1 MNETKTIMTKN
12 VVTVKSDTP
21 IDRAL
26 ELLIEKNITGLP
38 VVNDDRTLI
47 GIISEKDMLKLLP
60 SQEDESAAIVADFM
74 TKEITCF
81 DQDEDLIAICE
92 CLVNNN
98 FRRVPIV
105 SNGKLVGIISRRD
118 IIKYILEPIG

>member
-1 MNETKTIMTKN
+1 MNETKKLMTTN

-38 VVNDDRTLI
+38 VVDDDRTLI

-60 SQEDESAAIVADFM
+60 GLEDESAAIVADFM
-74 TKEITCF
+74 TKDITCF
-81 DQDEDLIAICE
+81 DQE
-92 CLVNNN
+92 
-98 FRRVPIV
+98 
-105 SNGKLVGIISRRD
+105 
-118 IIKYILEPIG
+118 

>member
-1 MNETKTIMTKN
+1 MNETKIIMTTN
-12 VVTVKSDTP
+12 IVTVKSDTP
-21 IDRAL
+21 IDKAL
-26 ELLIEKNITGLP
+26 ELLVENNITGLP
-38 VVNDDRTLI
+38 VVDDDRALI

-60 SQEDESAAIVADFM
+60 GLEDESATVGDYM
-74 TKEITCF
+74 TKDITCF

-92 CLVNNN
+92 CLMNNN

-118 IIKYILEPIG
+118 IIKYIIEPL

>member
-1 MNETKTIMTKN
+1 MNETKTIMTTN

-38 VVNDDRTLI
+38 VVDDDRALI

-60 SQEDESAAIVADFM
+60 GLEDESTTVADFM
-74 TKEITCF
+74 TKDITCF

-98 FRRVPIV
+98 FRRIPIV

>member
-1 MNETKTIMTKN
+1 MNETKTIMTTN

-21 IDRAL
+21 IDQAL
-26 ELLIEKNITGLP
+26 ELLIEKNVTGLP
-38 VVNDDRTLI
+38 VVDDDMRLL

-60 SQEDESAAIVADFM
+60 SQEDESATVADYM
-74 TKEITCF
+74 TKDITCF

-92 CLVNNN
+92 CLINNN
-98 FRRVPIV
+98 FRRIPIV

-118 IIKYILEPIG
+118 IIKYIIEPIG